1 MDNPVDTR
9 LEYVG
14 KYVTKSLRLK
24 PDKWGRLL
32 AVDEQRDQVLD
43 FLNRPDLTVMLVLQN
58 TAATLAIVTGFPASI
73 KSKAVYFIKKSAQ
86 AVTKDNMEELLI
98 PGDIAPKAI
107 EHLACLVEEVFVPI
121 LSNPDNHT
129 TWPAA
134 VAQDI
139 HMHVHG
145 LKSTVYQVKGQ
156 VTGQT
161 VLAMPVGVERV
172 DQAERDL
179 IRSKGEIV
187 DLYLKSAIEGVIIKW
202 ATQIND
208 VITEDSAQAFANGNN
223 PVPYEEV
230 AFWDARL
237 RNLRYIYQQLRD
249 ERVRKMAV
257 ILEKTD
263 SAYFPCFKTLFRN
276 IVAALAEA
284 QDISLYLKP
293 LLRHFKV
300 VEETDFSEL
309 SPHLMPLVHVVCLV
323 WSNSRY
329 YCTSSKIII
338 LLRQIC
344 NLLIQQAKKYLDPS
358 SIFQS
363 DVMEAK
369 ERIKDVV
376 TTLTMFRK
384 VFDNRREKIA
394 TYFEDREPVLWN
406 FHPNMVFERFNAF
419 LARLATIETFF
430 DTVTEFMK
438 LEKVEVGGL
447 QGRALSAQIG
457 GVFADFSELLLR
469 FAAKAGD
476 ALAPEDGAFARDY
489 AAFQRRVEHLDRR
502 LAALFCLAFDDCS
515 NLESVFKLIEIV
527 GTVLDRPLIER
538 EFTAKYAQ
546 VLDRLDQD
554 VAVSEELYEEQMREY
569 ARSGSMPVD
578 LHMPPVAGAM
588 RWARMLARRDAFS
601 VQRFRELNH
610 P

>member
-32 AVDEQRDQVLD
+32 AVDEQRDQVLE

-58 TAATLAIVTGFPASI
+58 TAATLTIVTGFPASI
-73 KSKAVYFIKKSAQ
+73 KSKAVYFIKKNAQ
-86 AVTKDNMEELLI
+86 AVTKDNMEDLLI

-161 VLAMPVGVERV
+161 VLAMPVGVER
-172 DQAERDL
+172 
-179 IRSKGEIV
+179 IV

-419 LARLATIETFF
+419 LARLATIE
-430 DTVTEFMK
+430 
-438 LEKVEVGGL
+438 
-447 QGRALSAQIG
+447 
-457 GVFADFSELLLR
+457 
-469 FAAKAGD
+469 
-476 ALAPEDGAFARDY
+476 
-489 AAFQRRVEHLDRR
+489 
-502 LAALFCLAFDDCS
+502 
-515 NLESVFKLIEIV
+515 LIEIV

-569 ARSGSMPVD
+569 SRSGSMPVD
-578 LHMPPVAGAM
+578 VHMPPVAGAM

-610 P
+610 

>member
-32 AVDEQRDQVLD
+32 AVDEQRDQVLE

-58 TAATLAIVTGFPASI
+58 TAATLTIVTGFPASI
-73 KSKAVYFIKKSAQ
+73 KSKAVYFIKKNAQ
-86 AVTKDNMEELLI
+86 AVTKDNMEDLLI

-161 VLAMPVGVERV
+161 VLAMPVGVER
-172 DQAERDL
+172 
-179 IRSKGEIV
+179 IV

-276 IVAALAEA
+276 I
-284 QDISLYLKP
+284 
-293 LLRHFKV
+293 
-300 VEETDFSEL
+300 
-309 SPHLMPLVHVVCLV
+309 
-323 WSNSRY
+323 
-329 YCTSSKIII
+329 
-338 LLRQIC
+338 
-344 NLLIQQAKKYLDPS
+344 AKKYLDPS

-419 LARLATIETFF
+419 LARLATIE
-430 DTVTEFMK
+430 
-438 LEKVEVGGL
+438 
-447 QGRALSAQIG
+447 
-457 GVFADFSELLLR
+457 
-469 FAAKAGD
+469 
-476 ALAPEDGAFARDY
+476 
-489 AAFQRRVEHLDRR
+489 
-502 LAALFCLAFDDCS
+502 
-515 NLESVFKLIEIV
+515 LIEIV

-569 ARSGSMPVD
+569 SRSGSMPVD
-578 LHMPPVAGAM
+578 VHMPPVAGAM

-610 P
+610 

>member
-32 AVDEQRDQVLD
+32 AVDEQRDQVLE

-58 TAATLAIVTGFPASI
+58 TAATLTIVTGFPASI
-73 KSKAVYFIKKSAQ
+73 KSKAVYFIKKNAQ
-86 AVTKDNMEELLI
+86 AVTKDNMEDLLI

-161 VLAMPVGVERV
+161 VLAMPVGVER
-172 DQAERDL
+172 
-179 IRSKGEIV
+179 IV

-223 PVPYEEV
+223 PVPYE
-230 AFWDARL
+230 
-237 RNLRYIYQQLRD
+237 
-249 ERVRKMAV
+249 
-257 ILEKTD
+257 
-263 SAYFPCFKTLFRN
+263 
-276 IVAALAEA
+276 ALAEA

-419 LARLATIETFF
+419 LARLATIE
-430 DTVTEFMK
+430 
-438 LEKVEVGGL
+438 
-447 QGRALSAQIG
+447 
-457 GVFADFSELLLR
+457 
-469 FAAKAGD
+469 
-476 ALAPEDGAFARDY
+476 
-489 AAFQRRVEHLDRR
+489 
-502 LAALFCLAFDDCS
+502 
-515 NLESVFKLIEIV
+515 LIEIV

-569 ARSGSMPVD
+569 SRSGSMPVD
-578 LHMPPVAGAM
+578 VHMPPVAGAM

-610 P
+610 